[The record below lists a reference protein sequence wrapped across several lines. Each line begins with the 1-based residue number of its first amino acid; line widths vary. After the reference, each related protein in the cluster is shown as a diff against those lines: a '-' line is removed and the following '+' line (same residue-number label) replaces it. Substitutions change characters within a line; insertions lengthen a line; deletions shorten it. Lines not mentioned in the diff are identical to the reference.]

1 MWENYMMKRIMTI
14 ILIVVITGSCQAKQ
28 QKLDQPVYDID
39 RGSQT
44 NLSQMTADLKKNR
57 IILVGEHHSN
67 KSHHRAQ
74 LAVIQALAQAG
85 AKVAIGLEMFR
96 DDSQSKLDQWISG
109 ELDEADFERI
119 YYDNWNFPYDAYRM
133 IFEYARENRIPMI
146 GLNVSRDITRQVSR
160 GGFQSLSAEA
170 KGKLSEV
177 ACRVDE
183 AYMKYIRKAFGA
195 HAHGNLNFIYFC
207 EAQLVWDNIM
217 AINILN
223 YLKQNPDAVVVA
235 LTGTGHAQKVAVPRQ
250 ISSRSQL
257 PYKVILPE
265 VPGNIDAQTM
275 TLKEADYIILEP

>member
-1 MWENYMMKRIMTI
+1 MVKRII
-14 ILIVVITGSCQAKQ
+14 AAIFILVIAGSCQAQ
-28 QKLDQPVYDID
+28 LRDLDQPVYDLE
-39 RGSQT
+39 RGRKT
-44 NLSQMTADLKKNR
+44 NLSELTADLKKNR

-67 KSHHRAQ
+67 ESHHRAQ
-74 LAVIQALAQAG
+74 LTVIQALTQAG

-96 DDSQSKLDQWISG
+96 DDSQSALDQWITG

-133 IFEYARENRIPMI
+133 IFRYARENQIPMI
-146 GLNVSRDITRQVSR
+146 GLNVSRDITRQVSL
-160 GGFQSLSAEA
+160 GGFQSLSKEA

-177 ACRVDE
+177 ACRVDK
-183 AYMKYIRKAFGA
+183 AYTQYIRKAFGA

-223 YLKQNPDAVVVA
+223 YLNQHPDTVVVA

-257 PYKVILPE
+257 PYTVILPE
-265 VPGNIDAQTM
+265 VPGSIDAQTVS
-275 TLKEADYIILEP
+275 TKEADYIILDP

>member
-1 MWENYMMKRIMTI
+1 MSKQII
-14 ILIVVITGSCQAKQ
+14 AVIFILIITGSCQAKQ
-28 QKLDQPVYDID
+28 QNLDQAVYDIG
-39 RGSQT
+39 RGSQIK
-44 NLSQMTADLKKNR
+44 LSQMTADLKKNR

-74 LAVIQALAQAG
+74 LAVIQALSQAG

-133 IFEYARENRIPMI
+133 IFEYARDNQIPMI

-160 GGFQSLSAEA
+160 GGFQSLSKEA

-183 AYMKYIRKAFGA
+183 AYMKYIRKAYGA

-207 EAQLVWDNIM
+207 EAQMVWDNIM

-250 ISSRSQL
+250 ISDRSQL

-265 VPGNIDAQTM
+265 VPGSIDAQTM
-275 TLKEADYIILEP
+275 TLKEADYIILDP

>member
-1 MWENYMMKRIMTI
+1 MSKQII
-14 ILIVVITGSCQAKQ
+14 AVIFILIITGSCQAKQ
-28 QKLDQPVYDID
+28 QNLDQAVYDIG
-39 RGSQT
+39 RGSQIK
-44 NLSQMTADLKKNR
+44 LSQMTADLKKNR

-74 LAVIQALAQAG
+74 LAVIQALSQAG

-133 IFEYARENRIPMI
+133 IFEYARDNRIPMI

-160 GGFQSLSAEA
+160 GGFQSLSKEA

-183 AYMKYIRKAFGA
+183 AYMKYIRKAYGA

-207 EAQLVWDNIM
+207 EAQMVWDNIM

-250 ISSRSQL
+250 ISDRSQL

-265 VPGNIDAQTM
+265 VPGSIDAQTM
-275 TLKEADYIILEP
+275 TLKEADYIILDP

>member
-1 MWENYMMKRIMTI
+1 MFRRIIVAIFM
-14 ILIVVITGSCQAKQ
+14 LITATGCQANQ
-28 QKLDQPVYDID
+28 QNLDHPVYDIE
-39 RGSQT
+39 RGRNTS
-44 NLSQMTADLKKNR
+44 LSQMSDDLKKNR

-96 DDSQSKLDQWISG
+96 DDSQSALDQWSSG
-109 ELDEADFERI
+109 DLNETDFERI

-133 IFEYARENRIPMI
+133 IFEYARDKGLPLI

-160 GGFQSLSAEA
+160 GGFQSLSKEA

-223 YLKQNPDAVVVA
+223 YLKQNPEAVVVA

-257 PYKVILPE
+257 PYAVILPE
-265 VPGNIDAQTM
+265 VPGSIDAQTIS
-275 TLKEADYIILEP
+275 TKEADYIILNP

>member
-1 MWENYMMKRIMTI
+1 MFNRIIAVIFILTI
-14 ILIVVITGSCQAKQ
+14 AGSCQARQ
-28 QKLDQPVYDID
+28 LNLDHPVYDID

-44 NLSQMTADLKKNR
+44 NLSKMTGDLKKNR

-67 KSHHRAQ
+67 RSHHRAQ

-96 DDSQSKLDQWISG
+96 DDSQSALDQWVSG
-109 ELDEADFERI
+109 ELEEADFERI
-119 YYDNWNFPYDAYRM
+119 YYENWNFPYDAYRM

-160 GGFQSLSAEA
+160 GGFQSLSKEA

-265 VPGNIDAQTM
+265 VPGRIDAQTM
-275 TLKEADYIILEP
+275 TLKEADYIILDP

>member
-1 MWENYMMKRIMTI
+1 MSKQII
-14 ILIVVITGSCQAKQ
+14 AVIFILIITASCLAKQ
-28 QKLDQPVYDID
+28 QNLDQPVYDIG

-96 DDSQSKLDQWISG
+96 DDSQSKLNQWIRG

-133 IFEYARENRIPMI
+133 IFEYARDNQIPMI

-160 GGFQSLSAEA
+160 GGFQSLSKEA

-195 HAHGNLNFIYFC
+195 HAHGHLNFIYFC

-235 LTGTGHAQKVAVPRQ
+235 LTGTGHAQKAAVPRQ

-265 VPGNIDAQTM
+265 VPGSIDAQTM
-275 TLKEADYIILEP
+275 TLKEADYIILDP

>member
-1 MWENYMMKRIMTI
+1 MFNRII
-14 ILIVVITGSCQAKQ
+14 AVIFILIIAGSCQARQ
-28 QKLDQPVYDID
+28 LNLDHPVYDID
-39 RGSQT
+39 RGRQT
-44 NLSQMTADLKKNR
+44 NLSQMTDDLKENR

-67 KSHHRAQ
+67 RSHHRAQ

-96 DDSQSKLDQWISG
+96 DDSQSALDQWVSG
-109 ELDEADFERI
+109 ELEEADFERI
-119 YYDNWNFPYDAYRM
+119 YYENWNFPYDAYRM

-160 GGFQSLSAEA
+160 GGFQSLSKEA

-265 VPGNIDAQTM
+265 VPGRIDAQTM
-275 TLKEADYIILEP
+275 TLKEADYIIIDP

>member
-1 MWENYMMKRIMTI
+1 MVKRII
-14 ILIVVITGSCQAKQ
+14 AAIFILVIAGSCQAQ
-28 QKLDQPVYDID
+28 LRDLDQPVYDLE
-39 RGSQT
+39 RGRKT
-44 NLSQMTADLKKNR
+44 NLSELTADLKKNR

-67 KSHHRAQ
+67 ESHHRAQ
-74 LAVIQALAQAG
+74 LTVIQALTQAG

-96 DDSQSKLDQWISG
+96 DDSQSALDQWITG

-133 IFEYARENRIPMI
+133 IFRYARENQIPMI
-146 GLNVSRDITRQVSR
+146 GLNVSRDITRQVSL
-160 GGFQSLSAEA
+160 GGFQSLSKEA

-177 ACRVDE
+177 ACRVDK
-183 AYMKYIRKAFGA
+183 AYMQYIRKAFGA

-223 YLKQNPDAVVVA
+223 YLNQHPDTVVVA

-257 PYKVILPE
+257 PYTVILPE
-265 VPGNIDAQTM
+265 VPGSIDAQTVS
-275 TLKEADYIILEP
+275 TKEADYIILDP

>member
-1 MWENYMMKRIMTI
+1 MFKRIIASIFTLI
-14 ILIVVITGSCQAKQ
+14 IAGSCQANQ
-28 QKLDQPVYDID
+28 QQVDQAVYDLA
-39 RGSQT
+39 RGRKTSLAQI
-44 NLSQMTADLKKNR
+44 TADLKKHR

-74 LAVIQALAQAG
+74 LTVIQALVQAG

-96 DDSQSKLDQWISG
+96 DDSQGALDQWIAG
-109 ELDEADFERI
+109 ELNEADFERF

-133 IFEYARENRIPMI
+133 IFRYARENQIPMI
-146 GLNVSRDITRQVSR
+146 GLNLSRDITRQVSR
-160 GGFQSLSAEA
+160 AGFQSLSKEA
-170 KGKLSEV
+170 KAKLSEV

-183 AYMKYIRKAFGA
+183 AYMQYIRKAFGA

-223 YLKQNPDAVVVA
+223 YLEQNPDAVVVA
-235 LTGTGHAQKVAVPRQ
+235 LSGNGHAQKPAVPQQ

-257 PYKVILPE
+257 PVAVILPE
-265 VPGNIDAQTM
+265 VPGSIDARTVG
-275 TLKEADYIILEP
+275 LKEADYLMLDL

>member
-1 MWENYMMKRIMTI
+1 MFKGII
-14 ILIVVITGSCQAKQ
+14 ASIFILIIAGSCHARQLN
-28 QKLDQPVYDID
+28 LDHPVYDID
-39 RGSQT
+39 RGRQT
-44 NLSQMTADLKKNR
+44 NLSQMTDDLKKNR

-67 KSHHRAQ
+67 RSHHRAQ

-96 DDSQSKLDQWISG
+96 DDSQSALDQWVSG
-109 ELDEADFERI
+109 ELEEADFERI
-119 YYDNWNFPYDAYRM
+119 YYDNWTFPYDAYRM
-133 IFEYARENRIPMI
+133 IFEYARDNQIPMI

-183 AYMKYIRKAFGA
+183 AYMNYIRKAFGA

-265 VPGNIDAQTM
+265 VPGKIDAQTM

>member
-1 MWENYMMKRIMTI
+1 MMKRIMMAI
-14 ILIVVITGSCQAKQ
+14 FILVIAGSCQAKQ
-28 QKLDQPVYDID
+28 QNLDQPVYDID
-39 RGSQT
+39 RGLQT
-44 NLSQMTADLKKNR
+44 NLSQMSADLKKNR

-74 LAVIQALAQAG
+74 LAVIQALVQTG

-96 DDSQSKLDQWISG
+96 DDSQSKLDQWIRG

-133 IFEYARENRIPMI
+133 IFEYARDNRIPMI

-160 GGFQSLSAEA
+160 GGFESLSKEA

-183 AYMKYIRKAFGA
+183 AYMKYIRKAYGA

-207 EAQLVWDNIM
+207 EAQMVWDNIM

-250 ISSRSQL
+250 ISDRSQL

-265 VPGNIDAQTM
+265 VPGSIDAQTM
-275 TLKEADYIILEP
+275 TLKEADYIILDP

>member
-1 MWENYMMKRIMTI
+1 MWENDMMKRVMTI
-14 ILIVVITGSCQAKQ
+14 IFILVITGSCQAKQ
-28 QKLDQPVYDID
+28 QNLDQPVYDID

-133 IFEYARENRIPMI
+133 IFEYARDNRIPMI

-160 GGFQSLSAEA
+160 GGFQSLSKEA

-183 AYMKYIRKAFGA
+183 AYMKYIRKAYGA

-207 EAQLVWDNIM
+207 EAQMVWDNIM

-250 ISSRSQL
+250 ISDRSQL

-265 VPGNIDAQTM
+265 VPGSIDAQTM
-275 TLKEADYIILEP
+275 TLKEADYIILDP

>member
-1 MWENYMMKRIMTI
+1 MMKRIMMVI
-14 ILIVVITGSCQAKQ
+14 FILVIAGSCQAKQ
-28 QKLDQPVYDID
+28 QNLDQPVYDID
-39 RGSQT
+39 RGLQT
-44 NLSQMTADLKKNR
+44 NLSQMSADLRKNR

-74 LAVIQALAQAG
+74 LAVIQALVQTG

-96 DDSQSKLDQWISG
+96 DDSQSKLDQWIRG

-133 IFEYARENRIPMI
+133 IFEYARDNRIPMI

-160 GGFQSLSAEA
+160 GGFQSLSKEA

-183 AYMKYIRKAFGA
+183 AYMKYIRKAYGA

-207 EAQLVWDNIM
+207 EAQMVWDNIM

-223 YLKQNPDAVVVA
+223 YLKQNPDVVVVA

-250 ISSRSQL
+250 ISDRSQL

-265 VPGNIDAQTM
+265 VPGSIDAQTM
-275 TLKEADYIILEP
+275 TLKEADYIILDP